1 MIENGLF
8 FCYYYFNR
16 HITKGGC
23 FIRLNLLNDKI
34 IEEYILFESS
44 LRNDEKFTKEGL

>member
-23 FIRLNLLNDKI
+23 FIHLFKKNILKI
-34 IEEYILFESS
+34 
-44 LRNDEKFTKEGL
+44 EKIKLSKKLSYRKKKST